1 MTHPSPTA
9 LEERKLGY
17 WYVEDADG
25 AIARIQSGIAST
37 RLYEYGGELPYI
49 FGGLGRSYAQGIA
62 DAHNKR
68 IAALEAERDELRQDH
83 AAIFNALFGEDG
95 KYSGTVVPKL
105 WRYVK
110 NAVETIGDL
119 DEAKKKAEAQLATRL
134 PDRQAL
140 ANVLR
145 GLKFSK
151 YTARTIILDDGRTGY
166 QLMADTANY
175 VAGEIHSALLSGA
188 ATAKQPVLPERLV
201 DAADTYFDTY
211 SPKSCISRES
221 VRGGMWLCPVC
232 NHGWHDEDE
241 NDHAD
246 DCPVKIIRELRERRA
261 ATPAP
266 TAALTEDAPTTTDEG
281 PKPKYG
287 EFYAADLP
295 EEQQYRKAVQVVIK
309 EQKASTS
316 FIQRHLQIGYN
327 RAARL
332 LERMVVEGICT
343 EPNGVGKRT
352 VLQPEVKPGQIDV
365 MEF

>member
-266 TAALTEDAPTTTDEG
+266 TAALTEDIR
-281 PKPKYG
+281 YLS
-287 EFYAADLP
+287 EFDVGSWVNGRPLNCACPNIVAG
-295 EEQQYRKAVQVVIK
+295 RM
-309 EQKASTS
+309 
-316 FIQRHLQIGYN
+316 G
-327 RAARL
+327 RAALEAGDRARADVGDNIDRGLILLRL
-332 LERMVVEGICT
+332 LNEAGL
-343 EPNGVGKRT
+343 T
-352 VLQPEVKPGQIDV
+352 VSITAKSPPQGAE
-365 MEF
+365 E

>member
-9 LEERKLGY
+9 LEEIRKRSLAD
-17 WYVEDADG
+17 DAW
-25 AIARIQSGIAST
+25 ARTMTANKD
-37 RLYEYGGELPYI
+37 
-49 FGGLGRSYAQGIA
+49 RSWLLT
-62 DAHNKR
+62 H
-68 IAALEAERDELRQDH
+68 IAAL
-83 AAIFNALFGEDG
+83 
-95 KYSGTVVPKL
+95 
-105 WRYVK
+105 
-110 NAVETIGDL
+110 
-119 DEAKKKAEAQLATRL
+119 EAQLATRL
-134 PDRQAL
+134 PTEESLNGWYDEHAPCSWEDGSFGADLL
-140 ANVLR
+140 AS
-145 GLKFSK
+145 G
-151 YTARTIILDDGRTGY
+151 
-166 QLMADTANY
+166 
-175 VAGEIHSALLSGA
+175 LLSGA
-188 ATAKQPVLPERLV
+188 ATA
-201 DAADTYFDTY
+201 
-211 SPKSCISRES
+211 
-221 VRGGMWLCPVC
+221 
-232 NHGWHDEDE
+232 
-241 NDHAD
+241 
-246 DCPVKIIRELRERRA
+246 
-261 ATPAP
+261 AP